1 LVATLEAAMPQ
12 TGETEIRALLDEL
25 TDAWARGDA
34 KAYGARY
41 QADATFT
48 NVFGDFYVGSEEFD
62 RRHAEVFRGIFKG
75 SRVAMDIRKLRFL
88 RPDVAVVDVVT
99 SLSGVEARP
108 PGGQVGADG
117 TLHSSLLMLLTK
129 ERGRWEI
136 AAYHNVWRAPPR

>member
-1 LVATLEAAMPQ
+1 MAQA
-12 TGETEIRALLDEL
+12 GETEILVLLDEL

-48 NVFGDFYVGSEEFD
+48 NVFGDFYVGHEEFD
-62 RRHAEVFRGIFKG
+62 RRHAEVFRGIFKD
-75 SRVAMDIRKLRFL
+75 SRVAMHIRKLRFP

-99 SLSGVEARP
+99 SLSGVEVRP
-108 PGGQVGADG
+108 PGVQVGADG
-117 TLHSSLLMLLTK
+117 ALHSSLLMVLTR

-136 AAYHNVWRAPPR
+136 AAYHNVWRAPR